1 MNLKNR
7 ILALFHAE
15 FNVYMPLLLSS
26 FLITVSGMRQFL
38 NLPTYYFFHAIHGAL
53 LAYLIV
59 AIIQQVKQNEL
70 IARLKKG
77 FLIFAYAV
85 ALLLFVTAFVK
96 LVKNNIEINKIVAQL
111 IEEQMAQQINDL

>member
-1 MNLKNR
+1 MNLKSK

-26 FLITVSGMRQFL
+26 FLITVPGMHQFF
-38 NLPTYYFFHAIHGAL
+38 NLPIYYFSYTIQGAL

-59 AIIQQVKQNEL
+59 AIIQQVKQDEL
-70 IARLKKG
+70 VARLKKA

-85 ALLLFVTAFVK
+85 ALLLFVAAFVR
-96 LVKNNIEINKIVAQL
+96 LVRTNIEINKRVAQL
-111 IEEQMAQQINDL
+111 IEEQIAQQTKE

>member
-1 MNLKNR
+1 MNLKSR

-26 FLITVSGMRQFL
+26 FLITVPGMHHFF
-38 NLPTYYFFHAIHGAL
+38 NLPTYYFSYAIQGTL

-59 AIIQQVKQNEL
+59 AIIQQVRQDEL
-70 IARLKKG
+70 IAQLKRG

-85 ALLLFVTAFVK
+85 ALLLFVVGFFR
-96 LVKNNIEINKIVAQL
+96 LVKTNIEINKRVAQL
-111 IEEQMAQQINDL
+111 IEEQMSQQINEQ